1 MGDVG
6 AVILA
11 AGLST
16 RMGDPKVL
24 RMFRGKPLFLYAVET
39 AVRAGLDPVYVV
51 GGAHTEKLKAHVQG
65 MPVTVVHNPDFAL
78 GMATSLRVGI
88 SAIDRDVSAA
98 FVFLADEP
106 FIPDEVVQ
114 TLLQAY
120 RKSRTESSHAMI
132 LRPRYAGVPGHPVL
146 FPREFFPELVR
157 VQGDEGA
164 RCVIKRNK
172 EHVQFIDFD
181 NPEWGFDIDTPEDW
195 QKALDMP
202 LPTQ

>member
-6 AVILA
+6 AVVLA

-24 RMFRGKPLFLYAVET
+24 RMFHGKPLFLYAVET
-39 AVRAGLDPVYVV
+39 AVRAGLNPVCVV
-51 GGAHTEKLKAHVQG
+51 GGAHTDQLTAHVQG
-65 MPVTVVHNPDFAL
+65 MPVTVVHNADFAL

-88 SAIDRDVSAA
+88 SAIEHEVSAA
-98 FVFLADEP
+98 FVFLGDEP

-114 TLLQAY
+114 TIMDVY
-120 RKSRTESSHAMI
+120 RTRLKESSSAFI

-172 EHVQFIDFD
+172 ERVQFIDFD

-195 QKALDMP
+195 QKALDIP
-202 LPTQ
+202 LPTR

>member
-1 MGDVG
+1 MGE
-6 AVILA
+6 
-11 AGLST
+11 
-16 RMGDPKVL
+16 PKVL

-51 GGAHTEKLKAHVQG
+51 GGAHTEQLTAHVQG

-88 SAIDRDVSAA
+88 SAIENDVSAT

-106 FIPDEVVQ
+106 FIPDEVIQTMMELYRTRVQ
-114 TLLQAY
+114 
-120 RKSRTESSHAMI
+120 ESSSRFI

-164 RCVIKRNK
+164 R
-172 EHVQFIDFD
+172 
-181 NPEWGFDIDTPEDW
+181 
-195 QKALDMP
+195 
-202 LPTQ
+202 